1 MSILASDPM
10 KRTAFLLLLLAC
22 GNSAIVLGQQPAAP
36 SQRGRQ
42 GGTVQ
47 PGREGGVADQGRGGR
62 GAQPQGRQGGPA
74 RDRVPETGTASIT
87 GRVVSADT
95 GAPVRRAEVQASIGG
110 APGPRAVLTD
120 ENGRFELRNLPAGRW
135 MLRVAKT
142 GFVPQQFG
150 QRNPFTAS
158 EQVVL
163 ADRQQF
169 IADFALTRGAAIMG
183 RVYDEFGDPIA
194 NARVAALRFVT
205 SANARRLVSAATSGP
220 TDDTGAFRVYGLTA
234 GEYYLAASLNSTA
247 AVSGS
252 LVSADGPV
260 TYAPTY
266 HPGTA
271 DIATAQRL
279 TVRAGEEQSG
289 IGLIVAPVR
298 AVRLSGVVIGSAGTP
313 INARITLESPVVA
326 DGAAG
331 ANKSAATAADGTFTI
346 RGVPPGSYV
355 LTATGRSASP
365 NSPADVASM
374 TLTVGGEDVAGLT
387 LNATRGA
394 TISGTIAADNGTR
407 VEFSGV
413 RVTAPSMRAGGQGNQ
428 PRAQVT
434 AAGAFEMSG
443 LVGVHS
449 LRFEQLPAG
458 WAIKS
463 VTANGVDVA
472 DTPMEFRGSN
482 DVSVRVVLTNRLTEL
497 AGTIRSGN
505 PLPRGATVVVFPDD
519 PSKWTA
525 VSRYLKT
532 ARAGETGQFT
542 VRALPPAPNYLAIA
556 IEYLENGEHLEP
568 EFLQRVKAR
577 ATRISLVEGEK
588 KTLDLDLVTR

>member
-47 PGREGGVADQGRGGR
+47 PGREGGAADQGRGGR

-87 GRVVSADT
+87 GRVVSVDT

-110 APGPRAVLTD
+110 GPRPRAVLTD

-135 MLRVAKT
+135 MLRAAKT
-142 GFVPQQFG
+142 GFIPQQFG

-158 EQVVL
+158 EQIVL

-169 IADFALTRGAAIMG
+169 TADFALTRGAAIMG

-194 NARVAALRFVT
+194 NARVAALRFVS
-205 SANARRLVSAATSGP
+205 SANARRLVPAATSGP

-247 AVSGS
+247 AVNGS

-266 HPGTA
+266 YPGTA
-271 DIATAQRL
+271 DIAAAQRL

-289 IGLIVAPVR
+289 IGMIVAPVR
-298 AVRLSGVVIGSAGTP
+298 AVRLSGTVTGSAGTP
-313 INARITLESPVVA
+313 INARITLESQGVA
-326 DGAAG
+326 EGAG
-331 ANKSAATAADGTFTI
+331 TNKSAATAADGTFTI
-346 RGVPPGSYV
+346 PGVPPGAYV

-365 NSPADVASM
+365 TTSAEVASM
-374 TLTVGGEDVAGLT
+374 TITVGGEDVAGLALT
-387 LNATRGA
+387 ATRGA
-394 TISGTIAADNGTR
+394 TISGTVAADNGTR
-407 VEFSGV
+407 LEVAGV
-413 RVTAPSMRAGGQGNQ
+413 RITAPSMRVGGQGNQ

-463 VTANGVDVA
+463 VTANGVDVT
-472 DTPMEFRGSN
+472 DTPMEFRGGN

-497 AGTIRSGN
+497 AGTIRSGS
-505 PLPRGATVVVFPDD
+505 PLPRGVTGVVFPDD
-519 PSKWTA
+519 PSKWSA
-525 VSRYLKT
+525 VSRYVRI

-542 VRALPPAPNYLAIA
+542 VRGLPPATNYLALA
-556 IEYLENGEHLEP
+556 LEYLENGEHLEP

-577 ATRISLVEGEK
+577 AAHISLSEGEK
-588 KTLDLDLVTR
+588 KTLDLDLVPR

>member
-1 MSILASDPM
+1 MSILAPEPM
-10 KRTAFLLLLLAC
+10 KQTALLLLLIAC
-22 GNSAIVLGQQPAAP
+22 ANGAIVLGQEPATP

-42 GGTVQ
+42 GGAVQ
-47 PGREGGVADQGRGGR
+47 PGRQGGAADQGRGGR

-74 RDRVPETGTASIT
+74 RDRVAETGTASIT

-120 ENGRFELRNLPAGRW
+120 ENGRFELRNRPEGRW
-135 MLRVAKT
+135 ILRVAKT

-205 SANARRLVSAATSGP
+205 SANARQLVSAATSGP

-289 IGLIVAPVR
+289 IGMIVAPVR
-298 AVRLSGVVIGSAGTP
+298 AVRLSGIVIGSAGTP
-313 INARITLESPVVA
+313 INARITLESQGVA
-326 DGAAG
+326 EGAG
-331 ANKSAATAADGTFTI
+331 TNKSAATAADGTFTI
-346 RGVPPGSYV
+346 PGVPPGAYV

-365 NSPADVASM
+365 TTSAEVASM
-374 TLTVGGEDVAGLT
+374 TITVGGEDVAGLA
-387 LNATRGA
+387 LIATRGA
-394 TISGTIAADNGTR
+394 TISGTVAADNGAR
-407 VEFSGV
+407 LEVAFV
-413 RVTAPSMRAGGQGNQ
+413 RVTAPSMRVGGQGNQ

-463 VTANGVDVA
+463 VTANGVDVT
-472 DTPMEFRGSN
+472 DTPMEFRGGN

-497 AGTIRSGN
+497 AGTIRSGS
-505 PLPRGATVVVFPDD
+505 PLPRGVTVVVFPDD
-519 PSKWTA
+519 PSKWSA
-525 VSRYLKT
+525 VSRYVKI

-542 VRALPPAPNYLAIA
+542 VRGLPPATNYLALA
-556 IEYLENGEHLEP
+556 LEYLENGEHLEP

-577 ATRISLVEGEK
+577 AAHISLSEGEK
-588 KTLDLDLVTR
+588 KTLDLDLVPR

>member
-42 GGTVQ
+42 GGAVQ
-47 PGREGGVADQGRGGR
+47 PGRDGGAADQGRGGR

-87 GRVVSADT
+87 GRVVSVDT

-110 APGPRAVLTD
+110 GPRPRAVLTD

-135 MLRVAKT
+135 MLRAAKT

-158 EQVVL
+158 EQIVL

-169 IADFALTRGAAIMG
+169 TADFALTRGAAIMG

-194 NARVAALRFVT
+194 NARVAALRFVS
-205 SANARRLVSAATSGP
+205 SANARRLVPAATSGP

-247 AVSGS
+247 AVNGS

-266 HPGTA
+266 YPGTA
-271 DIATAQRL
+271 DIAAAQRL

-289 IGLIVAPVR
+289 IGMIVAPVR
-298 AVRLSGVVIGSAGTP
+298 AVRLSGTVTGSAGTP
-313 INARITLESPVVA
+313 INARITLESQGVA
-326 DGAAG
+326 EGAG
-331 ANKSAATAADGTFTI
+331 TNKSAATAADGTFTI
-346 RGVPPGSYV
+346 PGVPPGAYV

-365 NSPADVASM
+365 TTSAEVASM
-374 TLTVGGEDVAGLT
+374 TITVGGEDVAGLALT
-387 LNATRGA
+387 ATRGA
-394 TISGTIAADNGTR
+394 TISGTVAADNGTR
-407 VEFSGV
+407 LEVAGV
-413 RVTAPSMRAGGQGNQ
+413 RITAPSMRVGGQGNQ

-472 DTPMEFRGSN
+472 DTPMEFRGGN

-497 AGTIRSGN
+497 AGTIRSGS
-505 PLPRGATVVVFPDD
+505 PLPRGVTVVVFPDD
-519 PSKWTA
+519 PSKWSA
-525 VSRYLKT
+525 VSRYVRI

-542 VRALPPAPNYLAIA
+542 VRGLPPATNYLALA
-556 IEYLENGEHLEP
+556 LEYLENGEHLEP

-577 ATRISLVEGEK
+577 AAHISLSEGEK
-588 KTLDLDLVTR
+588 KTLDLDLVPR